1 MTTRYIE
8 SVEND
13 AGDVFDVF
21 RVAVPRASTVALAA
35 LDLSS
40 GTQPSATDS
49 RAIARPVAEEA
60 QAAVA
65 DGRLVLP

>member
-1 MTTRYIE
+1 MSARYIE
-8 SVEND
+8 TSENE
-13 AGDVFDVF
+13 VFDIF

-40 GTQPSATDS
+40 GTQPSAADS
-49 RAIARPVAEEA
+49 RAIARPVAAEA

>member
-1 MTTRYIE
+1 MTVRYIE

-13 AGDVFDVF
+13 AGETFDVF
-21 RVAVPRASTVALAA
+21 RVAVPRASTATLAT
-35 LDLSS
+35 LDLNSA
-40 GTQPSATDS
+40 TLPSATDS
-49 RAIARPVAEEA
+49 RAIARPVAAEV